1 MQDTTSLPFSEFF
14 LISDHCSLSTISVLN
29 QCLLTKHER
38 QLELYK
44 SYNCQSLLSTLRF
57 NDNSSV
63 FFVLFLDIVAL
74 SLVLDLGYD

>member
-14 LISDHCSLSTISVLN
+14 LIPDHCSLSTISVLN

-44 SYNCQSLLSTLRF
+44 SVCSIYTE
-57 NDNSSV
+57 V
-63 FFVLFLDIVAL
+63 
-74 SLVLDLGYD
+74 